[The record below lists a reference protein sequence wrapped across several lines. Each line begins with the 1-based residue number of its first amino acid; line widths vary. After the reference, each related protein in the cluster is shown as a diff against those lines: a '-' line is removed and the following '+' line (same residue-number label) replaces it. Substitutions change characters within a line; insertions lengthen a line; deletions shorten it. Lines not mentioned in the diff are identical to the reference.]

1 MFGLSVFF
9 VGFLK
14 AAGSPSSHFVRALLS
29 RDLGFDCLPEMR
41 AVNIEVLARLF
52 TSTALGIRSPY

>member
-41 AVNIEVLARLF
+41 AVNIEVFARLF
-52 TSTALGIRSPY
+52 T